1 MSFYLLSLHIVILSC
16 FTINVTIEIIKPF
29 FCYLRLRPKDKKQF
43 MRLLPIILASML
55 SITLIA
61 QEYTI
66 SGRVKDAANGETLLG
81 AAIVIENSGGAVT
94 NEYGFYSISANA
106 GTYKV
111 TYKYLGYEDVTK
123 TITLNKNKTINVE
136 LGEKANQL
144 GTAVVSARALDKKVE
159 NKKISVVK
167 METSKIKEIPV
178 IFGEVDIL
186 KTITLLPGIQSAGE
200 GNSGFN
206 VRGGSQDQNLI
217 LLDEA
222 TVYNASHLLGF
233 FSVFNGDAVKDLEVY
248 KGGIPAKYGGRL
260 ASIVDIKM
268 RDGNAKKFAAIGGIG
283 TISSRLTLE
292 GPIVKDKS
300 SFMVAGRRSYADVF
314 LPLSPDETVRESKLY
329 FYDLNLKANYELS
342 DKDRLYVSGYF
353 GRDVLGLNELFAI
366 NWGNATAT
374 LRWNHLV
381 NEKMFVNT
389 SLVYSDFNYGVDINF
404 AENASFGLD
413 QSINDIYIKSDWTNY
428 INTKSTLNFG
438 GQVIYHRFNPGL
450 FAPNNEASSLL
461 FEETQI
467 EKRKALETGWYV
479 DHEYKHS
486 PRLNFRY
493 GLRVS
498 SFSNIGG
505 SEYTYTKNVETNEPI
520 SALTVKDSFAGGEI
534 YNTYIGFEPRASAS
548 YNLTRNMAV
557 KASYNRTFQYIQQ
570 ATNTASSFPTD
581 QWFSASRNVK
591 PQRADQVAV
600 GIFKNFDIGLETS
613 AEVYYKWMNN
623 QVDYRDNANLAFN
636 ENLDG
641 ELLTGDGWA
650 YGAEFYVAKTE
661 GASSGFISYTWA
673 KTMRQIDGISG
684 NNPYVAGFDRRHN
697 LSVVFTQKF
706 SKRLLATASFVFA
719 SGQPLTTPVSKYIY
733 DGEWQTNY
741 NNEERNNFRLPAY
754 HRADIGIT
762 LKSKDKP
769 DKRFNSNWNFS
780 VYNLYNRENPY
791 AIYFRTIRDTDLMQN
806 PDAKVG
812 NTAAF
817 QTTLFKII
825 PAITWNFEF

>member
-1 MSFYLLSLHIVILSC
+1 MRFFTAAVSILL
-16 FTINVTIEIIKPF
+16 T
-29 FCYLRLRPKDKKQF
+29 
-43 MRLLPIILASML
+43 L
-55 SITLIA
+55 SIFA
-61 QEYTI
+61 QQYSV
-66 SGRVKDAANGETLLG
+66 SGRIKDAANGETLVG
-81 AAIVIENSGGAVT
+81 ATVLVEGGGGAVT
-94 NEYGFYSISANA
+94 NEYGFYSVTLDA
-106 GTYKV
+106 GTYKL
-111 TYKYLGYEDVTK
+111 TYKYLGYEDEVVTVK
-123 TITLNKNKTINVE
+123 LID
-136 LGEKANQL
+136 NQTVNIEL
-144 GTAVVSARALDKKVE
+144 GTAANVIGPAIVSAKAQERKVE

-167 METSKIKEIPV
+167 LETAKIKEIPV

-300 SFMVAGRRSYADVF
+300 SFMIAGRRSYADIF
-314 LPLSPDETVRESKLY
+314 LPLAPDENIQDSRLF
-329 FYDLNLKANYELS
+329 FYDLNLKANYEIS
-342 DKDRLYVSGYF
+342 DKDRLYVSAYF
-353 GRDVLGLNELFAI
+353 GRDVLGLSELFAI

-389 SLVYSDFNYGVDINF
+389 SLVYSDFNYGVDINI

-413 QSINDIYIKSDWTNY
+413 QAINDVYIKSDWTNFL
-428 INTKSTLNFG
+428 NQKSKLNFG

-450 FAPNNEASSLL
+450 FAANNEESAQI
-461 FEETQI
+461 FTETQI
-467 EKRKALETGWYV
+467 EKRKALETGWYI

-486 PRLNFRY
+486 TRLNFRY
-493 GLRVS
+493 GVRLS
-498 SFSNIGG
+498 TFSNIGG
-505 SEYTYTKNVETNEPI
+505 SEYSYTKDPETNEPI
-520 SALTVKDSFAGGEI
+520 AALTVRDSFGSGEI
-534 YNTYIGFEPRASAS
+534 YNTYTGIEPRASIS
-548 YNLTRNMAV
+548 YNLTTTMAI
-557 KASYNRTFQYIQQ
+557 KGSYNRTFQYIQQ

-581 QWFSASRNVK
+581 QWFSANRNIL

-600 GIFKNFDIGLETS
+600 GLFKNFDLGLETS
-613 AEVYYKWMNN
+613 VEVYYKWMDN
-623 QVDYRDNANLAFN
+623 QIDYRDNAQLAFN

-650 YGAEFYVAKTE
+650 YGAEFYVAKSE
-661 GASSGFISYTWA
+661 GKSSGFISYTWA
-673 KTMRQIDGISG
+673 KTMRQIEGISG
-684 NNPYVAGFDRRHN
+684 GNPYVANFDRRHN
-697 LSVVFTQKF
+697 LSMVFTQKF

-719 SGQPLTTPVSKYIY
+719 SGQPLTTPVSKYFY
-733 DGEWQTNY
+733 NGEWQTNY
-741 NNEERNNFRLPAY
+741 DGQERNNFRIPAY
-754 HRADIGIT
+754 HRADIGVT
-762 LKSKDKP
+762 LKGKEKP
-769 DKRFNSNWNFS
+769 EKRFRSNWNFS
-780 VYNLYNRENPY
+780 IYNFYNRDNPY
-791 AIYFRTIRDTDLMQN
+791 ALYFREIRDTDLENFPNAQ
-806 PDAKVG
+806 VG

-817 QTTLFKII
+817 QTTLFRII
-825 PAITWNFEF
+825 PAITWNFEIN

>member
-1 MSFYLLSLHIVILSC
+1 M
-16 FTINVTIEIIKPF
+16 
-29 FCYLRLRPKDKKQF
+29 
-43 MRLLPIILASML
+43 
-55 SITLIA
+55 
-61 QEYTI
+61 
-66 SGRVKDAANGETLLG
+66 
-81 AAIVIENSGGAVT
+81 
-94 NEYGFYSISANA
+94 
-106 GTYKV
+106 
-111 TYKYLGYEDVTK
+111 
-123 TITLNKNKTINVE
+123 
-136 LGEKANQL
+136 
-144 GTAVVSARALDKKVE
+144 
-159 NKKISVVK
+159 
-167 METSKIKEIPV
+167 

-260 ASIVDIKM
+260 SSIVDIKM

-300 SFMVAGRRSYADVF
+300 SFMIAGRRSYADLF
-314 LPLSPDETVRESKLY
+314 LPLAPDESIQNSKLF

-342 DKDRLYVSGYF
+342 DKDRIYVSGYF
-353 GRDVLGLNELFAI
+353 GRDVLGLSELFAI
-366 NWGNATAT
+366 NWGNTTAT

-381 NEKMFVNT
+381 NDKMFVNT

-413 QSINDIYIKSDWTNY
+413 QAINDIYIKSDWTNFL
-428 INTKSTLNFG
+428 NQKSKLNFG

-450 FAPNNEASSLL
+450 FAPNNEESAVV
-461 FEETQI
+461 FQETQI
-467 EKRKALETGWYV
+467 EKRKALESGWYI

-486 PRLNFRY
+486 TRLNFRY
-493 GLRVS
+493 GLRLS
-498 SFSNIGG
+498 TFSNIGG
-505 SEYTYTKNVETNEPI
+505 TEYAYTKNPETAEPI
-520 SALTVKDSFAGGEI
+520 SELTDTTVYGSDEL
-534 YNTYIGFEPRASAS
+534 YNTYWGLEPRASIS
-548 YNLTRNMAV
+548 YNLSTTMAL
-557 KASYNRTFQYIQQ
+557 KGSYNRTFQYVQQ
-570 ATNTASSFPTD
+570 ATNTSSSFPTD
-581 QWFSASRNVK
+581 QWFSVNQNIK

-600 GIFKNFDIGLETS
+600 GLFKNFDIGLETS
-613 AEVYYKWMNN
+613 AEVYYKWLKN
-623 QVDYRDNANLAFN
+623 QIDYRDNAQLAFN

-641 ELLTGDGWA
+641 ELLIGDGWA

-661 GASSGFISYTWA
+661 GSSSGFVSYTWA
-673 KTMRQIDGISG
+673 KTIRQINGISG
-684 NNPYVAGFDRRHN
+684 DNPYVAGFDRRHN

-719 SGQPLTTPVSKYIY
+719 SGQPLTTPVGKYFY
-733 DGEWQTNY
+733 NGEWQTTY
-741 NNEERNNFRLPAY
+741 NDQERNNFRLPAY
-754 HRADIGIT
+754 HRADIGVT
-762 LKSKDKP
+762 LKGKEKP
-769 DKRFNSNWNFS
+769 NKRLKSSWNFS
-780 VYNLYNRENPY
+780 IYNLYNRENPY
-791 AIYFRTIRDTDLMQN
+791 ALYFREISNTDLEKFPEAQ
-806 PDAKVG
+806 VG
-812 NTAAF
+812 NTAAL

>member
-1 MSFYLLSLHIVILSC
+1 MRITTTTLGLLFV
-16 FTINVTIEIIKPF
+16 F
-29 FCYLRLRPKDKKQF
+29 
-43 MRLLPIILASML
+43 
-55 SITLIA
+55 IA
-61 QEYTI
+61 FAQQYTV
-66 SGRVKDAANGETLLG
+66 SGRVKDASNGETLLG
-81 AAIVIENSGGAVT
+81 ATILIKGVGGAIT
-94 NEYGFYSISANA
+94 NEYGFYSISLEK
-106 GTYKV
+106 GTYEL
-111 TYKYLGYEDVTK
+111 TYRYLGYKDNVK
-123 TITLNKNKTINVE
+123 TIVLNDNQTVNIE
-136 LGEKANQL
+136 LGSAVSVI
-144 GTAVVSARALDKKVE
+144 GTAVVSAKALERKVE

-167 METSKIKEIPV
+167 METAKIKEIPV

-260 ASIVDIKM
+260 SSIVDIKM

-300 SFMVAGRRSYADVF
+300 SFMIAGRRSYADIF
-314 LPLSPDETVRESKLY
+314 LPLAPNENIQNSKLF

-353 GRDVLGLNELFAI
+353 GRDVLGLSELFGI

-413 QSINDIYIKSDWTNY
+413 QSINDVYIKSDWTNF
-428 INTKSTLNFG
+428 INQKSKLNFG

-450 FAPNNEASSLL
+450 FAPNNEESGLI
-461 FEETQI
+461 FQETQL
-467 EKRKALETGWYV
+467 EKRKALESGWYV

-486 PRLNFRY
+486 TRLNFRY
-493 GLRVS
+493 GLRLS

-505 SEYTYTKNVETNEPI
+505 SEYTYTKSQETFEPI
-520 SALTVKDSFAGGEI
+520 DALTDTALYGKNEF
-534 YNTYIGFEPRASAS
+534 YNTYWGLEPRASVS
-548 YNLTRNMAV
+548 YNLNKTTAI
-557 KASYNRTFQYIQQ
+557 KGSYNRTFQYVQQ
-570 ATNTASSFPTD
+570 ATNTASAFPTD
-581 QWFSASRNVK
+581 QWFSVNENVK

-600 GIFKNFDIGLETS
+600 GLFKNFDIGLETS
-613 AEVYYKWMNN
+613 AEVYYKWMDN
-623 QVDYRDNANLAFN
+623 QIDYRNNAALAFN
-636 ENLDG
+636 DQLDG

-661 GASSGFISYTWA
+661 GKSSGFVSYTWA

-706 SKRLLATASFVFA
+706 TKRLLATASFVFA
-719 SGQPLTTPVSKYIY
+719 SGQPLTTPVSKYFY
-733 DGEWQTNY
+733 NGEWQSNY
-741 NNEERNNFRLPAY
+741 NDQQRNNFRLPAY
-754 HRADIGIT
+754 HRADIGVT
-762 LKSKDKP
+762 LKSKEKP
-769 DKRFNSNWNFS
+769 DQRFKSNWNFS

-791 AIYFRTIRDTDLMQN
+791 AIYFREVGEADLKKF
-806 PDAKVG
+806 PDAQVG

>member
-1 MSFYLLSLHIVILSC
+1 
-16 FTINVTIEIIKPF
+16 
-29 FCYLRLRPKDKKQF
+29 
-43 MRLLPIILASML
+43 MRLFTAALGFLLVFPLF
-55 SITLIA
+55 A
-61 QEYTI
+61 QQYSI
-66 SGRVKDAANGETLLG
+66 SGRVKDASNGETLLG
-81 AAIVIENSGGAVT
+81 ATILIEGGGGAIT
-94 NEYGFYSISANA
+94 NEYGFYSTTLDSGI
-106 GTYKV
+106 YKV
-111 TYKYLGYEDVTK
+111 TYKYLGFDDVTK
-123 TITLNKNKTINVE
+123 TVVLDENKTVNVE
-136 LGEKANQL
+136 LGEAANVI
-144 GTAVVSARALDKKVE
+144 GTAVVSAKAIERRVE
-159 NKKISVVK
+159 NKQISVVK
-167 METSKIKEIPV
+167 LETAKIKEIPV

-260 ASIVDIKM
+260 SSIVDIKM
-268 RDGNAKKFAAIGGIG
+268 RDGNAKKFAAIGGVG

-300 SFMVAGRRSYADVF
+300 SFMIAGRRSYADIF
-314 LPLSPDETVRESKLY
+314 LPFAPDENIQDSKLF

-353 GRDVLGLNELFAI
+353 GRDVLGLSELFGI

-389 SLVYSDFNYGVDINF
+389 SLVYSDFNYGVDISF
-404 AENASFGLD
+404 ADNASFGLD
-413 QSINDIYIKSDWTNY
+413 QSINDIYIKSDWTNFV
-428 INTKSTLNFG
+428 NQKSKLNFG

-450 FAPNNEASSLL
+450 FAPNNEESGLI
-461 FEETQI
+461 FEEIQI
-467 EKRKALETGWYV
+467 EKRKALESGWYV

-486 PRLNFRY
+486 TRLNFRY
-493 GLRVS
+493 GLRFS
-498 SFSNIGG
+498 TFSNIGG
-505 SEYTYTKNVETNEPI
+505 SEYTYTKNPETNEPI
-520 SALTVKDSFAGGEI
+520 AELTVRDSFGASEI
-534 YNTYIGFEPRASAS
+534 YNTYAGLEPRASIS
-548 YNLTRNMAV
+548 YNLTTTMAL
-557 KASYNRTFQYIQQ
+557 KGSYNRTFQYVQQ

-581 QWFSASRNVK
+581 QWFSANKNIK
-591 PQRADQVAV
+591 PQRADQVAI
-600 GIFKNFDIGLETS
+600 GLFKNFDLGLETS
-613 AEVYYKWMNN
+613 AEIYYKWMDN
-623 QVDYRDNANLAFN
+623 QIDYRDNAALAFN

-661 GASSGFISYTWA
+661 GRSSGFISYTWA
-673 KTMRQIDGISG
+673 KTMRQINGISG
-684 NNPYVAGFDRRHN
+684 DNPYVAGFDRRHN

-719 SGQPLTTPVSKYIY
+719 SGQPLTTPVSKYFY

-741 NNEERNNFRLPAY
+741 NSQERNNFRLPAY
-754 HRADIGIT
+754 HRADIGVT
-762 LKSKDKP
+762 LKGKEKP
-769 DKRFNSNWNFS
+769 NKRLKSNWNFS
-780 VYNLYNRENPY
+780 IYNLYNRENPY
-791 AIYFRTIRDTDLMQN
+791 ALYFREIRDTDLEKFPNAQ
-806 PDAKVG
+806 VG
-812 NTAAF
+812 NTGAF

-825 PAITWNFEF
+825 PAVTWNFEF

>member
-1 MSFYLLSLHIVILSC
+1 MRL
-16 FTINVTIEIIKPF
+16 FTIV
-29 FCYLRLRPKDKKQF
+29 CCLV
-43 MRLLPIILASML
+43 L
-55 SITLIA
+55 SVSLFA
-61 QEYTI
+61 QQYTI
-66 SGRVKDAANGETLLG
+66 SGRIKDAANGETLLG
-81 AAIVIENSGGAVT
+81 ATVLLEGGGGAIT
-94 NEYGFYSISANA
+94 NEYGFYSITIDA
-106 GTYKV
+106 GTYQV
-111 TYKYLGYEDVTK
+111 TYKYLGFDDK
-123 TITLNKNKTINVE
+123 AQTITLDGNKTINVE
-136 LGEKANQL
+136 LVSKANVI
-144 GTAVVSARALDKKVE
+144 GPAVVSAKALEKKVE

-167 METSKIKEIPV
+167 LETAKIKEIPV

-260 ASIVDIKM
+260 SSIVDIKM

-300 SFMVAGRRSYADVF
+300 SFMIAGRRSYADIF
-314 LPLSPDETVRESKLY
+314 LPLAPEESIQESKLY

-353 GRDVLGLNELFAI
+353 GRDVLGLSELFAL

-389 SLVYSDFNYGVDINF
+389 SLVYSDFNYGFDIKF

-413 QSINDIYIKSDWTNY
+413 QAINDVYIKSDWTNFVSQ
-428 INTKSTLNFG
+428 KSKINFG
-438 GQVIYHRFNPGL
+438 GQVIYHRFDPGL
-450 FAPNNEASSLL
+450 FAANNEDSRLIFDDL
-461 FEETQI
+461 QI
-467 EKRKALETGWYV
+467 EKRKAIETGWYF

-486 PRLNFRY
+486 NRLNMRY

-498 SFSNIGG
+498 SFSNVGG
-505 SEYTYTKNVETNEPI
+505 TEYTYTKNPETNEPI
-520 SALTVKDSFAGGEI
+520 SELTDTIVYGADDI
-534 YNTYIGFEPRASAS
+534 YNTYTGLEPRASIS
-548 YNLTRNMAV
+548 YNLTNTMAL
-557 KASYNRTFQYIQQ
+557 KGSYNRTFQYVQQ

-581 QWFSASRNVK
+581 QWFSVNQNIK

-600 GIFKNFDIGLETS
+600 GLFKNFDIGLETS
-613 AEVYYKWMNN
+613 AEVYYKWMDN
-623 QVDYRDNANLAFN
+623 QIDYRDNAQIAFN
-636 ENLDG
+636 SQLDG
-641 ELLTGDGWA
+641 ELLIGDGWA

-661 GASSGFISYTWA
+661 GKSSGFVSYTWA
-673 KTMRQIDGISG
+673 KTMRQIEGISG
-684 NNPYVAGFDRRHN
+684 GNPYVANFDRRHN

-719 SGQPLTTPVSKYIY
+719 SGQPLTTPVSKYY
-733 DGEWQTNY
+733 YNGEWNSNY
-741 NNEERNNFRLPAY
+741 NEQERNNYRIPAY
-754 HRADIGIT
+754 HRADIGVT
-762 LKSKDKP
+762 LKSKEKP
-769 DKRFNSNWNFS
+769 NKRLKSNWNFS
-780 VYNLYNRENPY
+780 VYNVYNRENPY
-791 AIYFRTIRDTDLMQN
+791 ALYFRTINTSDLEKF
-806 PDAKVG
+806 PDAIPG
-812 NTAAF
+812 NTAGF

>member
-1 MSFYLLSLHIVILSC
+1 MRGPILVTLLLLTILG
-16 FTINVTIEIIKPF
+16 F
-29 FCYLRLRPKDKKQF
+29 
-43 MRLLPIILASML
+43 
-55 SITLIA
+55 A
-61 QEYTI
+61 QDFTI
-66 SGRVKDAANGETLLG
+66 SGRVKDASNGETLLG
-81 AAIVIENSGGAVT
+81 ATILVEGGGGAIT
-94 NEYGFYSISANA
+94 NEYGFYSITLDA
-106 GTYKV
+106 GTYTV
-111 TYKYLGYEDVTK
+111 TYKYLGYSDIEETVVLNENK
-123 TITLNKNKTINVE
+123 TLNIE
-136 LGEKANQL
+136 LGEKANEI
-144 GTAVVSARALDKKVE
+144 GTAVVSAKALEKRVE

-167 METSKIKEIPV
+167 LETAKIKEIPV

-260 ASIVDIKM
+260 SSIVDIKM

-300 SFMVAGRRSYADVF
+300 SFMIAGRRSYADLF
-314 LPLSPDETVRESKLY
+314 LPLAPDESIQNSKLF
-329 FYDLNLKANYELS
+329 FYDLNLKANYEIS
-342 DKDRLYVSGYF
+342 DKDRIYVSGYF
-353 GRDVLGLNELFAI
+353 GRDVLGLSELFAI

-413 QSINDIYIKSDWTNY
+413 QAINDIYIKSDWTNFLSQ
-428 INTKSTLNFG
+428 NSKLNFG
-438 GQVIYHRFNPGL
+438 GQLIYHRFNPGL
-450 FAPNNEASSLL
+450 FAANNEESAVV
-461 FEETQI
+461 FQETQI
-467 EKRKALETGWYV
+467 EKRKALESGWYI

-486 PRLNFRY
+486 TRLNFRY
-493 GLRVS
+493 GLRLS
-498 SFSNIGG
+498 TFSNIGG
-505 SEYTYTKNVETNEPI
+505 TEYAYTKNRETNEPI
-520 SALTVKDSFAGGEI
+520 SELTDTTVYGADEL
-534 YNTYIGFEPRASAS
+534 YNTYAGLEPRASIS
-548 YNLTRNMAV
+548 YNLTNSMAL
-557 KASYNRTFQYIQQ
+557 KGSYNRTFQYVQQ
-570 ATNTASSFPTD
+570 ATNTSSSFPTD
-581 QWFSASRNVK
+581 QWFSVNKNIK
-591 PQRADQVAV
+591 PQRADQVAF
-600 GIFKNFDIGLETS
+600 GLFKNFDSGLETS

-623 QVDYRDNANLAFN
+623 QIDYRDNAQLAFN

-641 ELLTGDGWA
+641 ELLTGEGWA

-661 GASSGFISYTWA
+661 GNSSGFISYTWA
-673 KTMRQIDGISG
+673 KTMRQINGISG
-684 NNPYVAGFDRRHN
+684 DNPYVAGFDRRHN
-697 LSVVFTQKF
+697 LSLVFTQKF

-719 SGQPLTTPVSKYIY
+719 SGQPLTTPVGKYFY
-733 DGEWQTNY
+733 NGEWQTNY
-741 NNEERNNFRLPAY
+741 NDQERNNFRLPAY
-754 HRADIGIT
+754 HRADIGVT
-762 LKSKDKP
+762 LKGKEKP
-769 DKRFNSNWNFS
+769 NKRLKSNWNFS

-791 AIYFRTIRDTDLMQN
+791 ALYFRELNDADLDKF
-806 PDAKVG
+806 PDAQVG
-812 NTAAF
+812 STAAL

>member
-1 MSFYLLSLHIVILSC
+1 
-16 FTINVTIEIIKPF
+16 
-29 FCYLRLRPKDKKQF
+29 
-43 MRLLPIILASML
+43 MRLFNLVL
-55 SITLIA
+55 SILIA
-61 QEYTI
+61 FPLFAQQFSI
-66 SGRVKDAANGETLLG
+66 SGRVKDASNGETLLG
-81 AAIVIENSGGAVT
+81 ATILIEGGGGAVT
-94 NEYGFYSISANA
+94 NEYGFYSVTLDA
-106 GTYKV
+106 GTYNI
-111 TYKYLGYEDVTK
+111 TYKYLGYDDVVK
-123 TITLNKNKTINVE
+123 KIILDDNKTVNIE
-136 LGEKANQL
+136 LGEKANVI
-144 GTAVVSARALDKKVE
+144 GAAVVSAKAIERRVE

-167 METSKIKEIPV
+167 LETSRIKEIPV

-233 FSVFNGDAVKDLEVY
+233 FSVFNGDAVKGLEVY

-260 ASIVDIKM
+260 SSIVDIKM
-268 RDGNAKKFAAIGGIG
+268 RDGNAKKFAAVGGIG

-292 GPIVKDKS
+292 GPIIKDKS
-300 SFMVAGRRSYADVF
+300 SFMIAGRRSYADIF
-314 LPLSPDETVRESKLY
+314 LPLAPDETIQNSKLF

-353 GRDVLGLNELFAI
+353 GRDVLGLSELFGI

-404 AENASFGLD
+404 ADNASFGLD
-413 QSINDIYIKSDWTNY
+413 QSINDIYIKSDWTNF
-428 INTKSTLNFG
+428 INQKSELNFG

-450 FAPNNEASSLL
+450 FAPNNEESALI
-461 FEETQI
+461 FTEIQI
-467 EKRKALETGWYV
+467 EKRKALESGWYI

-486 PRLNFRY
+486 TRLNFRY
-493 GLRVS
+493 GLRLS
-498 SFSNIGG
+498 TFSNIGG
-505 SEYTYTKNVETNEPI
+505 SEYTYTKDPDTNEPI
-520 SALTVKDSFAGGEI
+520 SALTTRDSFGSSEI
-534 YNTYIGFEPRASAS
+534 YNTYAGLEPRASVS
-548 YNLTRNMAV
+548 YNLNSTLAI
-557 KASYNRTFQYIQQ
+557 KGSYNRTFQYVQQ

-581 QWFSASRNVK
+581 QWFSANKNIK

-600 GIFKNFDIGLETS
+600 GLFKNFDLGLETS
-613 AEVYYKWMNN
+613 VEVYYKWMDN
-623 QVDYRDNANLAFN
+623 QIDYRDNADLAFN

-661 GASSGFISYTWA
+661 GNSSGFISYTWA
-673 KTMRQIDGISG
+673 KTMRQINGISG
-684 NNPYVAGFDRRHN
+684 DNPYVAGFDRRHN
-697 LSVVFTQKF
+697 VSVVFTQKF

-719 SGQPLTTPVSKYIY
+719 SGQPLTTPVSKYFY
-733 DGEWQTNY
+733 NGEWQTNY
-741 NNEERNNFRLPAY
+741 NDQKRNNFRLPAY
-754 HRADIGIT
+754 HRADIGVT
-762 LKSKDKP
+762 LKSKEKP
-769 DKRFNSNWNFS
+769 DKRFKSNWNFS
-780 VYNLYNRENPY
+780 IYNLYNRENPY
-791 AIYFRTIRDTDLMQN
+791 ALYFREIQDADLVKF
-806 PDAKVG
+806 PDAQVG
-812 NTAAF
+812 NTGAF

>member
-1 MSFYLLSLHIVILSC
+1 MRIITIALSLLFVFSA
-16 FTINVTIEIIKPF
+16 
-29 FCYLRLRPKDKKQF
+29 
-43 MRLLPIILASML
+43 LA
-55 SITLIA
+55 
-61 QEYTI
+61 QQYTV
-66 SGRVKDAANGETLLG
+66 SGRVKDASNGETLLG
-81 AAIVIENSGGAVT
+81 ATILVKGGGGAIT
-94 NEYGFYSISANA
+94 NEYGFYSISLEK
-106 GTYKV
+106 GTYQL
-111 TYKYLGYEDVTK
+111 TYKYLGYKDEVK
-123 TITLNKNKTINVE
+123 TVVLNDNQTINIE
-136 LGEKANQL
+136 LLTTANVI
-144 GTAVVSARALDKKVE
+144 GTAVVSAKALEKRVE

-167 METSKIKEIPV
+167 METAKIKEIPV

-233 FSVFNGDAVKDLEVY
+233 FSVFNGDAVKGLEVY

-260 ASIVDIKM
+260 SSIVDIKM

-300 SFMVAGRRSYADVF
+300 SFMIAGRRSYADVF
-314 LPLSPDETVRESKLY
+314 LPLAPDETIQNSKLF

-353 GRDVLGLNELFAI
+353 GRDVLGLSELFGI

-413 QSINDIYIKSDWTNY
+413 QSINDVYIKSDWTNF
-428 INTKSTLNFG
+428 INQKSKLNFG

-450 FAPNNEASSLL
+450 FAPNNEESALI
-461 FEETQI
+461 FQETQL
-467 EKRKALETGWYV
+467 EKRKALESGWYI

-486 PRLNFRY
+486 TRLNFRY
-493 GLRVS
+493 GLRLS
-498 SFSNIGG
+498 TFSNIGG
-505 SEYTYTKNVETNEPI
+505 SEYTYTKSQETFEPI
-520 SALTVKDSFAGGEI
+520 DALTDTALYGKNEF
-534 YNTYIGFEPRASAS
+534 YNTYWGLEPRASVS
-548 YNLTRNMAV
+548 YNLNATTAI
-557 KASYNRTFQYIQQ
+557 KGSYNRTFQYVQQ
-570 ATNTASSFPTD
+570 ATNTASAFPTD
-581 QWFSASRNVK
+581 QWFSVNENVK

-600 GIFKNFDIGLETS
+600 GLFKNFDIGLETS
-613 AEVYYKWMNN
+613 AEVYYKWMDN
-623 QVDYRDNANLAFN
+623 QIDYRDNAALAFN
-636 ENLDG
+636 EQLDG

-661 GASSGFISYTWA
+661 GKSSGFVSYTWA

-706 SKRLLATASFVFA
+706 SKRLLATAAFVFA
-719 SGQPLTTPVSKYIY
+719 SGQPLTTPVSKYFY
-733 DGEWQTNY
+733 NGEWQSNY
-741 NNEERNNFRLPAY
+741 NDQERNNFRLPAY
-754 HRADIGIT
+754 HRADIGVT
-762 LKSKDKP
+762 LKSKEKP
-769 DKRFNSNWNFS
+769 DKRFKSNWNFS
-780 VYNLYNRENPY
+780 IYNLYNRENPY
-791 AIYFRTIRDTDLMQN
+791 AIYFREIGDTDLKKFPN
-806 PDAKVG
+806 AKVG
-812 NTAAF
+812 DTAAF

>member
-1 MSFYLLSLHIVILSC
+1 MRIITIALGLLFAFSA
-16 FTINVTIEIIKPF
+16 
-29 FCYLRLRPKDKKQF
+29 
-43 MRLLPIILASML
+43 LA
-55 SITLIA
+55 
-61 QEYTI
+61 QQYTV
-66 SGRVKDAANGETLLG
+66 SGRVKDASNGETLLG
-81 AAIVIENSGGAVT
+81 ATILVKGGGGAIT
-94 NEYGFYSISANA
+94 NEYGFYSISLEK
-106 GTYKV
+106 GTYQL
-111 TYKYLGYEDVTK
+111 TYKYLGYKDEVK
-123 TITLNKNKTINVE
+123 TVVLNDNQTINIE
-136 LGEKANQL
+136 LLTTANVI
-144 GTAVVSARALDKKVE
+144 GTAVVSAKALEKRVE

-167 METSKIKEIPV
+167 METAKIKEIPV

-233 FSVFNGDAVKDLEVY
+233 FSVFNGDAVKGLEVY

-260 ASIVDIKM
+260 SSIVDIKM

-300 SFMVAGRRSYADVF
+300 SFMIAGRRSYADVF
-314 LPLSPDETVRESKLY
+314 LPLAPDETIQNSKLF

-353 GRDVLGLNELFAI
+353 GRDVLGLSELFGI

-413 QSINDIYIKSDWTNY
+413 QSINDVYIKSDWTNF
-428 INTKSTLNFG
+428 INQKSKLNFG

-450 FAPNNEASSLL
+450 FAPNNEESALI
-461 FEETQI
+461 FQETQL
-467 EKRKALETGWYV
+467 EKRKALESGWYI

-486 PRLNFRY
+486 TRLNFRY
-493 GLRVS
+493 GLRLCT
-498 SFSNIGG
+498 FSNIGG
-505 SEYTYTKNVETNEPI
+505 SEYTYTKSQETFEPI
-520 SALTVKDSFAGGEI
+520 DALTDTALYGKNEF
-534 YNTYIGFEPRASAS
+534 YNTYWGLEPRASVS
-548 YNLTRNMAV
+548 YNLNATTAI
-557 KASYNRTFQYIQQ
+557 KGSYNRTFQYVQQ
-570 ATNTASSFPTD
+570 ATNTASAFPTD
-581 QWFSASRNVK
+581 QWFSVNENVK

-600 GIFKNFDIGLETS
+600 GLFKNFDIGLETS
-613 AEVYYKWMNN
+613 AEVYYKWMDN
-623 QVDYRDNANLAFN
+623 QIDYRDNAALAFN
-636 ENLDG
+636 EQLDG

-661 GASSGFISYTWA
+661 GKSSGFVSYTWA

-706 SKRLLATASFVFA
+706 SKRLLATAAFVFA
-719 SGQPLTTPVSKYIY
+719 SGQPLTTPVSKYFY
-733 DGEWQTNY
+733 NGEWQSNY
-741 NNEERNNFRLPAY
+741 NDQERNNFRLPAY
-754 HRADIGIT
+754 HRADIGVT
-762 LKSKDKP
+762 LKSKEKP
-769 DKRFNSNWNFS
+769 DKRFKSNWNFS
-780 VYNLYNRENPY
+780 IYNLYNRENPY
-791 AIYFRTIRDTDLMQN
+791 AIYFREIGDTDLKKFPN
-806 PDAKVG
+806 AKVG
-812 NTAAF
+812 DTAAF

>member
-1 MSFYLLSLHIVILSC
+1 VLTKKEMRVHISVLLIL
-16 FTINVTIEIIKPF
+16 
-29 FCYLRLRPKDKKQF
+29 L
-43 MRLLPIILASML
+43 
-55 SITLIA
+55 TLVGFA
-61 QEYTI
+61 QEFTI
-66 SGRVKDAANGETLLG
+66 SGRVKDASNGETLLG
-81 AAIVIENSGGAVT
+81 ATILVKGGGGAIT
-94 NEYGFYSISANA
+94 NEYGFYSITLDA
-106 GTYKV
+106 GTYTV
-111 TYKYLGYEDVTK
+111 TYKYLGYSDIVETVVLNENK
-123 TITLNKNKTINVE
+123 TLNIE
-136 LGEKANQL
+136 LGEKANEI
-144 GTAVVSARALDKKVE
+144 GAAVVSAKALEKRVE

-167 METSKIKEIPV
+167 LETAKIKEIPV

-260 ASIVDIKM
+260 SSIVDIKM

-300 SFMVAGRRSYADVF
+300 SFMIAGRRSYADLF
-314 LPLSPDETVRESKLY
+314 LPLAPDESIQNSKLF

-342 DKDRLYVSGYF
+342 DKDRIYVSGYF
-353 GRDVLGLNELFAI
+353 GRDVLGLSELFAI
-366 NWGNATAT
+366 NWGNTTAT

-381 NEKMFVNT
+381 NDKMFVNT

-413 QSINDIYIKSDWTNY
+413 QAINDIYIKSDWTNFL
-428 INTKSTLNFG
+428 NQKSKLNFG

-450 FAPNNEASSLL
+450 FAPNNEESAVV
-461 FEETQI
+461 FQETQI
-467 EKRKALETGWYV
+467 EKRKALESGWYI

-486 PRLNFRY
+486 TRLNFRY
-493 GLRVS
+493 GLRLS

-505 SEYTYTKNVETNEPI
+505 SEYTYTKNPETAEPI
-520 SALTVKDSFAGGEI
+520 SELTDTTVYSSDEL
-534 YNTYIGFEPRASAS
+534 YNTYWGLEPRASVS
-548 YNLTRNMAV
+548 YNLSTTMAL
-557 KASYNRTFQYIQQ
+557 KGSYNRTFQYIQQ
-570 ATNTASSFPTD
+570 ATNTSSSFPTD
-581 QWFSASRNVK
+581 QWFSVNQNIK

-600 GIFKNFDIGLETS
+600 GLFKNFDIGLETS
-613 AEVYYKWMNN
+613 AEVYYKWLKN
-623 QVDYRDNANLAFN
+623 QIDYRDNAQLAFN

-641 ELLTGDGWA
+641 ELLIGDGWA

-661 GASSGFISYTWA
+661 GSSSGFVSYTWA
-673 KTMRQIDGISG
+673 KTMRQINGISG
-684 NNPYVAGFDRRHN
+684 DNPYVAGFDRRHN

-719 SGQPLTTPVSKYIY
+719 SGQPLTTPVGKYFY
-733 DGEWQTNY
+733 NGEWQTNY
-741 NNEERNNFRLPAY
+741 NDQERNNFRLPAY
-754 HRADIGIT
+754 HRADIGVT
-762 LKSKDKP
+762 LKGKEKP
-769 DKRFNSNWNFS
+769 NKRLKSSWNFS
-780 VYNLYNRENPY
+780 IYNLYNRENPY
-791 AIYFRTIRDTDLMQN
+791 ALYFREISDTDLEKFPEAQ
-806 PDAKVG
+806 VG
-812 NTAAF
+812 NTAAL

>member
-1 MSFYLLSLHIVILSC
+1 
-16 FTINVTIEIIKPF
+16 
-29 FCYLRLRPKDKKQF
+29 
-43 MRLLPIILASML
+43 MRLINLAL
-55 SITLIA
+55 SILLAFPLFA
-61 QEYTI
+61 QQFSI
-66 SGRVKDAANGETLLG
+66 SGRVKDASNGETLLG
-81 AAIVIENSGGAVT
+81 ATILIEGGGGAVT
-94 NEYGFYSISANA
+94 NEYGFYSVTLDA
-106 GTYKV
+106 GTYTI
-111 TYKYLGYEDVTK
+111 TYKYLGFDDLVK
-123 TITLNKNKTINVE
+123 KIILDDNKTVNIE
-136 LGEKANQL
+136 LGEKANL
-144 GTAVVSARALDKKVE
+144 IGAAVVSAKAIERRVE

-167 METSKIKEIPV
+167 LETSRIKEIPV

-233 FSVFNGDAVKDLEVY
+233 FSVFNGDAVKGLEVY

-260 ASIVDIKM
+260 SSIVDIKM
-268 RDGNAKKFAAIGGIG
+268 RDGNAKKFAAVGGIG

-300 SFMVAGRRSYADVF
+300 SFMIAGRRSYADIF
-314 LPLSPDETVRESKLY
+314 LPFAPDESIQNSKLF

-353 GRDVLGLNELFAI
+353 GRDVLGLSELFGI

-404 AENASFGLD
+404 ADNASFGLD
-413 QSINDIYIKSDWTNY
+413 QSINDIYIKSDWTNF
-428 INTKSTLNFG
+428 INQKSKLNFG

-450 FAPNNEASSLL
+450 FAPNNEESALI
-461 FEETQI
+461 FTETQI
-467 EKRKALETGWYV
+467 EKRKALESGWYI

-486 PRLNFRY
+486 TRLNFRY
-493 GLRVS
+493 GLRLS
-498 SFSNIGG
+498 TFSNIGG
-505 SEYTYTKNVETNEPI
+505 SEYTYTKDPETNEPI
-520 SALTVKDSFAGGEI
+520 SSLTTRDSFGSSEI
-534 YNTYIGFEPRASAS
+534 YNTYAGLEPRASFS
-548 YNLTRNMAV
+548 YNLNSNLAI
-557 KASYNRTFQYIQQ
+557 KGSYNRTFQYVQQ

-581 QWFSASRNVK
+581 QWFSANKNIK
-591 PQRADQVAV
+591 PQRADQVAI
-600 GIFKNFDIGLETS
+600 GLFKNFDLGLETS
-613 AEVYYKWMNN
+613 AEIYYKWMDN
-623 QVDYRDNANLAFN
+623 QIDYRDNADLAFN

-661 GASSGFISYTWA
+661 GKSTGFVSYTWA
-673 KTMRQIDGISG
+673 KTMRQINGISG
-684 NNPYVAGFDRRHN
+684 DNPYVAGFDRRHN

-719 SGQPLTTPVSKYIY
+719 SGQPLTTPVSKYFY
-733 DGEWQTNY
+733 NEEWKTNY
-741 NNEERNNFRLPAY
+741 NDQERNNFRLPAY
-754 HRADIGIT
+754 HRADIGVT
-762 LKSKDKP
+762 LKSKEKP
-769 DKRFNSNWNFS
+769 DKRFKSNWNFS
-780 VYNLYNRENPY
+780 IYNLYNRENPY
-791 AIYFRTIRDTDLMQN
+791 ALYFREIQDTDLAKF
-806 PDAKVG
+806 PDAQVG
-812 NTAAF
+812 NTGAF

>member
-1 MSFYLLSLHIVILSC
+1 MRIITIAIGLLFSFSA
-16 FTINVTIEIIKPF
+16 
-29 FCYLRLRPKDKKQF
+29 
-43 MRLLPIILASML
+43 LA
-55 SITLIA
+55 
-61 QEYTI
+61 QQYTV
-66 SGRVKDAANGETLLG
+66 SGRVKDASNGETLLG
-81 AAIVIENSGGAVT
+81 ATILIKGGGGAIT
-94 NEYGFYSISANA
+94 NEYGFYSISLEK
-106 GTYKV
+106 GTYQL
-111 TYKYLGYEDVTK
+111 TYKYLGYKDEVKMVVLED
-123 TITLNKNKTINVE
+123 NQTINIE
-136 LGEKANQL
+136 LLTTANVI
-144 GTAVVSARALDKKVE
+144 GTAVVSAKALEKRVE

-167 METSKIKEIPV
+167 METAKIKEIPV

-260 ASIVDIKM
+260 SSIVDIKM

-300 SFMVAGRRSYADVF
+300 SFMIAGRRSYADMF
-314 LPLSPDETVRESKLY
+314 LPLAPDETIQNSKLF

-342 DKDRLYVSGYF
+342 DKDILYVSGYF
-353 GRDVLGLNELFAI
+353 GRDVLGLSELFGI

-413 QSINDIYIKSDWTNY
+413 QSINDVYIKSDWTNFV
-428 INTKSTLNFG
+428 NQKSKLNFG

-450 FAPNNEASSLL
+450 FAPNNEESALI
-461 FEETQI
+461 FQETQL
-467 EKRKALETGWYV
+467 EKRKALESGWYI

-486 PRLNFRY
+486 TRLNFRY
-493 GLRVS
+493 GLRLS
-498 SFSNIGG
+498 TFSNIGG
-505 SEYTYTKNVETNEPI
+505 SEYTYTKSQETFEPI
-520 SALTVKDSFAGGEI
+520 DVLTDTALYGKNEF
-534 YNTYIGFEPRASAS
+534 YNTYWGLEPRASVS
-548 YNLTRNMAV
+548 YNLNTTTAI
-557 KASYNRTFQYIQQ
+557 KGSYNRTFQYVQQ
-570 ATNTASSFPTD
+570 ATNTASAFPTD
-581 QWFSASRNVK
+581 QWFSVNENVK

-600 GIFKNFDIGLETS
+600 GLFKNFNIGLEAS
-613 AEVYYKWMNN
+613 AEVYYKWMDN
-623 QVDYRDNANLAFN
+623 QIDYRDNAALAFN
-636 ENLDG
+636 EQLDG

-661 GASSGFISYTWA
+661 GTSSGFVSYTWA

-706 SKRLLATASFVFA
+706 SKRLLATAAFVFA
-719 SGQPLTTPVSKYIY
+719 SGQPLTTPVSKYFY
-733 DGEWQTNY
+733 NGEWQSNY
-741 NNEERNNFRLPAY
+741 NDQERNNFRLPAY
-754 HRADIGIT
+754 HRADIGVT
-762 LKSKDKP
+762 LKSKEKP
-769 DKRFNSNWNFS
+769 DKRFKSNWNFS

-791 AIYFRTIRDTDLMQN
+791 AIYFREIGDSDLEKFPN
-806 PDAKVG
+806 AKVG
-812 NTAAF
+812 DTAAF

>member
-1 MSFYLLSLHIVILSC
+1 
-16 FTINVTIEIIKPF
+16 
-29 FCYLRLRPKDKKQF
+29 
-43 MRLLPIILASML
+43 MRLFTVVLGFLLAFPL
-55 SITLIA
+55 FA
-61 QEYTI
+61 QQYTI
-66 SGRVKDAANGETLLG
+66 SGRVKDASNGETLLG
-81 AAIVIENSGGAVT
+81 ATILVEGGGGAIT
-94 NEYGFYSISANA
+94 NEYGFYSTTVDA

-111 TYKYLGYEDVTK
+111 TYKYLGYDDVIK
-123 TITLNKNKTINVE
+123 TVVLDDNKTVNVE
-136 LGEKANQL
+136 LGERANEI
-144 GTAVVSARALDKKVE
+144 GVAVVSAKALEKKVE

-167 METSKIKEIPV
+167 LETAKIKEIPV

-300 SFMVAGRRSYADVF
+300 SFMIAGRRSYADIF
-314 LPLSPDETVRESKLY
+314 LPLAPDENIQDSKLF

-353 GRDVLGLNELFAI
+353 GRDVLGLSELFAI

-389 SLVYSDFNYGVDINF
+389 SLVYSDFNYGVDINIS
-404 AENASFGLD
+404 ENASFGLD
-413 QSINDIYIKSDWTNY
+413 QAINDIYIKSDWTNF
-428 INTKSTLNFG
+428 ISQKSKLNFG

-450 FAPNNEASSLL
+450 FAANNEESALI
-461 FEETQI
+461 FQETQI
-467 EKRKALETGWYV
+467 EKRKAIETGWYV

-486 PRLNFRY
+486 TRLNFRY
-493 GLRVS
+493 GLRLS
-498 SFSNIGG
+498 TFSNMGG
-505 SEYTYTKNVETNEPI
+505 SEYTYTKNPETNEPI
-520 SALTVKDSFAGGEI
+520 SALTVKDSFASGEI
-534 YNTYIGFEPRASAS
+534 YNTYVGLEPRASIS
-548 YNLTRNMAV
+548 YNLTTTMAL
-557 KASYNRTFQYIQQ
+557 KGSYNRTFQYVQQ

-581 QWFSASRNVK
+581 QWFSANQNIK
-591 PQRADQVAV
+591 PQRADQVSV
-600 GIFKNFDIGLETS
+600 GLFKNFDFSKLGEFETS
-613 AEVYYKWMNN
+613 AEVYYKWMEN
-623 QVDYRDNANLAFN
+623 QIDYRDNAQLAFN

-661 GASSGFISYTWA
+661 GKSSGFISYTWA
-673 KTMRQIDGISG
+673 KTMRQIEGISG
-684 NNPYVAGFDRRHN
+684 GNPYVAGFDRRHN
-697 LSVVFTQKF
+697 LSLVFTQKF
-706 SKRLLATASFVFA
+706 SKRLLATASFVYA
-719 SGQPLTTPVSKYIY
+719 SGQPLTTPVSKYFY

-741 NNEERNNFRLPAY
+741 NDQERNNFRLPAY
-754 HRADIGIT
+754 HRADIGVT
-762 LKSKDKP
+762 LKGKEKP
-769 DKRFNSNWNFS
+769 EKRFKSSWNFS
-780 VYNLYNRENPY
+780 IYNVYNRENPY
-791 AIYFRTIRDTDLMQN
+791 ALYFREVRDSDLEKF
-806 PDAKVG
+806 PDAQVG

-825 PAITWNFEF
+825 PAITWNFEIL

>member
-1 MSFYLLSLHIVILSC
+1 MRFLTVVLSVVLALPL
-16 FTINVTIEIIKPF
+16 FAQ
-29 FCYLRLRPKDKKQF
+29 QF
-43 MRLLPIILASML
+43 
-55 SITLIA
+55 
-61 QEYTI
+61 TI

-81 AAIVIENSGGAVT
+81 ATVLVEGGGGAIT
-94 NEYGFYSISANA
+94 NEYGFYSTSAEA

-111 TYKYLGYEDVTK
+111 TYKYLGYDDVVK
-123 TITLNKNKTINVE
+123 TVVLDDNKTVNVE
-136 LGEKANQL
+136 LGEKANEI
-144 GTAVVSARALDKKVE
+144 GVAVVSAKALAKKVE
-159 NKKISVVK
+159 NKQISVVK
-167 METSKIKEIPV
+167 LETAKIKEIPV

-260 ASIVDIKM
+260 SSIVDIKM

-300 SFMVAGRRSYADVF
+300 SFMIAGRRSYADIF
-314 LPLSPDETVRESKLY
+314 LPLAPDESIQDSKLF

-353 GRDVLGLNELFAI
+353 GRDVLGLSELFSL

-389 SLVYSDFNYGVDINF
+389 SLVYSDFNYGFDIKF
-404 AENASFGLD
+404 AENANFGLD
-413 QSINDIYIKSDWTNY
+413 QAINDVYIKSDWTNFVSQ
-428 INTKSTLNFG
+428 KSKLNFG
-438 GQVIYHRFNPGL
+438 TQVTYHRFNPGL
-450 FAPNNEASSLL
+450 FAANNEESRVI
-461 FEETQI
+461 FDDTQL
-467 EKRKALETGWYV
+467 EKRKALETGWYM

-486 PRLNFRY
+486 TRLNMRY
-493 GLRVS
+493 GLRFS
-498 SFSNIGG
+498 TFSNIGG
-505 SEYTYTKNVETNEPI
+505 TEYTYTKNPETYEPI
-520 SALTVKDSFAGGEI
+520 SELTIADTFATGEI
-534 YNTYIGFEPRASAS
+534 YNTYMGLEPRASIS
-548 YNLTRNMAV
+548 YNLTTTMAL
-557 KASYNRTFQYIQQ
+557 KGSYNRTFQYIQQ
-570 ATNTASSFPTD
+570 ATNTASAFPTD
-581 QWFSASRNVK
+581 QWFSVNQNIK

-600 GIFKNFDIGLETS
+600 GLFKNFDIGLETS
-613 AEVYYKWMNN
+613 AEIYYKWMDN
-623 QVDYRDNANLAFN
+623 QIDYRDNAQIAFN
-636 ENLDG
+636 EQLDG
-641 ELLTGDGWA
+641 ELLTGEGWA

-661 GASSGFISYTWA
+661 GKSSGFISYTWA
-673 KTMRQIDGISG
+673 KTMRQIEGISG
-684 NNPYVAGFDRRHN
+684 GNPYVANFDRRHN

-719 SGQPLTTPVSKYIY
+719 SGQPLTTPVSKYYY
-733 DGEWQTNY
+733 DGEWNSNY
-741 NNEERNNFRLPAY
+741 ADVRNNYRIPAY
-754 HRADIGIT
+754 HRADIGVT
-762 LKSKDKP
+762 LKGKEKP
-769 DKRFNSNWNFS
+769 NKRFKSNWNFS
-780 VYNLYNRENPY
+780 IYNLYNRENPY
-791 AIYFRTIRDTDLMQN
+791 ALYFREIRDSDLEKFPNAQ
-806 PDAKVG
+806 VG

-825 PAITWNFEF
+825 PAVTWNFEF

>member
-1 MSFYLLSLHIVILSC
+1 
-16 FTINVTIEIIKPF
+16 
-29 FCYLRLRPKDKKQF
+29 
-43 MRLLPIILASML
+43 MRLFTAVLGFLLVFPLF
-55 SITLIA
+55 A
-61 QEYTI
+61 QQYSI
-66 SGRVKDAANGETLLG
+66 SGRVKDASNGETLLG
-81 AAIVIENSGGAVT
+81 ATILIEGGGGAIT
-94 NEYGFYSISANA
+94 NEYGFYSTTLDSGI
-106 GTYKV
+106 YKV
-111 TYKYLGYEDVTK
+111 TYKYLGFDDVTK
-123 TITLNKNKTINVE
+123 TVILDENKTVNVE
-136 LGEKANQL
+136 LGEAANVI
-144 GTAVVSARALDKKVE
+144 GTAVVSAKAIERRVE
-159 NKKISVVK
+159 NKQISVVK
-167 METSKIKEIPV
+167 LETAKIKEIPV

-260 ASIVDIKM
+260 SSIVDIKM
-268 RDGNAKKFAAIGGIG
+268 RDGNAKKFAAIGGVG

-300 SFMVAGRRSYADVF
+300 SFMIAGRRSYADIF
-314 LPLSPDETVRESKLY
+314 LPFAPDENIQDSKLF

-353 GRDVLGLNELFAI
+353 GRDVLGLSELFGI

-389 SLVYSDFNYGVDINF
+389 SLVYSDFNYGVDISF
-404 AENASFGLD
+404 ADNASFGLD
-413 QSINDIYIKSDWTNY
+413 QSINDIYIKSDWTNFV
-428 INTKSTLNFG
+428 NQKSKLNFG

-450 FAPNNEASSLL
+450 FAPNNEESGLI
-461 FEETQI
+461 FEEIQI
-467 EKRKALETGWYV
+467 EKRKALESGWYV

-486 PRLNFRY
+486 TRLNFRY
-493 GLRVS
+493 GLRFS
-498 SFSNIGG
+498 TFSNIGG
-505 SEYTYTKNVETNEPI
+505 SEYTYTKNPETNEPI
-520 SALTVKDSFAGGEI
+520 AELTVRDSFGASEI
-534 YNTYIGFEPRASAS
+534 YNTYAGLEPRASIS
-548 YNLTRNMAV
+548 YNLTTTMAL
-557 KASYNRTFQYIQQ
+557 KGSYNRTFQYVQQ

-581 QWFSASRNVK
+581 QWFSANRNIK
-591 PQRADQVAV
+591 PQRADQVAI
-600 GIFKNFDIGLETS
+600 GLFKNFDIGLETS
-613 AEVYYKWMNN
+613 AEIYYKWMDN
-623 QVDYRDNANLAFN
+623 QIDYRDNAALAFN

-661 GASSGFISYTWA
+661 GRSSGFISYTWA
-673 KTMRQIDGISG
+673 KTMRQINGISG
-684 NNPYVAGFDRRHN
+684 DNPYVAGFDRRHN
-697 LSVVFTQKF
+697 LSVVFTRKV

-719 SGQPLTTPVSKYIY
+719 SGQPLTTPVSKYFY

-741 NNEERNNFRLPAY
+741 NSQERNNFRLPAY
-754 HRADIGIT
+754 HRADIGVT
-762 LKSKDKP
+762 LKGKEKP
-769 DKRFNSNWNFS
+769 NKRLKSNWNFS
-780 VYNLYNRENPY
+780 IYNLYNRENPY
-791 AIYFRTIRDTDLMQN
+791 ALYFREIRDSDLDKFPNAQ
-806 PDAKVG
+806 VG
-812 NTAAF
+812 NTGAF

-825 PAITWNFEF
+825 PAVTWNFEF